1 MHRAAPKEGESPTSG
16 PSRHPMVDPTKKAG
30 TISPPF
36 MPQPRV
42 IAVKR
47 SFTIPS

>member
-1 MHRAAPKEGESPTSG
+1 
-16 PSRHPMVDPTKKAG
+16 MVDPTKKAG